1 MSEPITNYTA
11 ANHTIISTAII
22 AAVATTSTIH
32 KHNHSSALSND
43 TYVTTSTTSTAAVSH
58 FDIAAAVSPIE
69 HFSSGL

>member
-11 ANHTIISTAII
+11 ANHTITYTAII
-22 AAVATTSTIH
+22 AAVATTSIH
-32 KHNHSSALSND
+32 KHNYTSALNND
-43 TYVTTSTTSTAAVSH
+43 TYVTTSTISTAAVPH